1 MRCSDNMSKKEFDV
15 DKELERLARKSN
27 INIRKSE
34 YSFENQIKK
43 LDKDIDALAKQKIK
57 DFDKNKELTSEY
69 LSIEYKQ
76 DTIDRYREKL
86 KKI

>member
-1 MRCSDNMSKKEFDV
+1 MSKKEFDV

-76 DTIDRYREKL
+76 NKIDRYRE
-86 KKI
+86 

>member
-1 MRCSDNMSKKEFDV
+1 MSKKEFDV

-27 INIRKSE
+27 LNIRKSE
-34 YSFENQIKK
+34 YSFESQIKK

-57 DFDKNKELTSEY
+57 EFDRNKELTSEY

>member
-1 MRCSDNMSKKEFDV
+1 MSKKEIDF
-15 DKELERLARKSN
+15 DKELENLSRKSG

-34 YSFENQIKK
+34 YSFDNQIKK
-43 LDKDIDALAKQKIK
+43 LDKDIDKIVNEKIK
-57 DFDKNKELTSEY
+57 NLDENKKLKSEY
-69 LSIEYKQ
+69 LNIDYKQ

>member
-1 MRCSDNMSKKEFDV
+1 MSKKEIDF
-15 DKELERLARKSN
+15 DKELENLSRQSG

-34 YSFENQIKK
+34 YSFDNQIKK
-43 LDKDIDALAKQKIK
+43 LDKDIDKIVNEKIK
-57 DFDKNKELTSEY
+57 NFDENKKLKSEY
-69 LSIEYKQ
+69 LNIDYKQ

>member
-1 MRCSDNMSKKEFDV
+1 MSKKEIDF
-15 DKELERLARKSN
+15 DKELENLSRKSG

-34 YSFENQIKK
+34 YSFDNQIKK
-43 LDKDIDALAKQKIK
+43 LDKDIDKIDNEKIK
-57 DFDKNKELTSEY
+57 NFDENKKLKSEY
-69 LSIEYKQ
+69 LNIDYKQ

>member
-1 MRCSDNMSKKEFDV
+1 MKCSDTMSKKEFDV
-15 DKELERLARKSN
+15 DKELERIARKSN
-27 INIRKSE
+27 LNMRKSE
-34 YSFENQIKK
+34 YSFESQLKK
-43 LDKDIDALAKQKIK
+43 LDKDIDALSKQKIK

>member
-1 MRCSDNMSKKEFDV
+1 MKCSDSMSKKKFDI

-27 INIRKSE
+27 VNIKKSE
-34 YSFENQIKK
+34 YSFENQLKK
-43 LDKDIDALAKQKIK
+43 LDKDIDTLAKQKIK

>member
-1 MRCSDNMSKKEFDV
+1 MSKKEIDF
-15 DKELERLARKSN
+15 DKELENLSRKSG

-34 YSFENQIKK
+34 YSFDNQIKK
-43 LDKDIDALAKQKIK
+43 LDKDIDKIVNEKIK
-57 DFDKNKELTSEY
+57 NFDENKKLKSEY
-69 LSIEYKQ
+69 LNIDYKQ

>member
-1 MRCSDNMSKKEFDV
+1 MSKKEFDV
-15 DKELERLARKSN
+15 DKELERIARKSN
-27 INIRKSE
+27 LNMRKSE
-34 YSFENQIKK
+34 YSFENQLKK
-43 LDKDIDALAKQKIK
+43 LDKDIDALSKQKIK
-57 DFDKNKELTSEY
+57 DFDENKELTSEY

>member
-1 MRCSDNMSKKEFDV
+1 MSKEEFDF
-15 DKELERLARKSN
+15 DKEIEKISRKTN
-27 INIRKSE
+27 LNMRKSE
-34 YSFENQIKK
+34 YSFENQIKR
-43 LDKDIDALAKQKIK
+43 LDKDINKIMNEK
-57 DFDKNKELTSEY
+57 MKVFDENKELTSDY

>member
-1 MRCSDNMSKKEFDV
+1 MSKKEFDV
-15 DKELERLARKSN
+15 DKEIERLARKSN

-34 YSFENQIKK
+34 YSFDNQIKK
-43 LDKDIDALAKQKIK
+43 LEKDIDNLSKQKIK
-57 DFDKNKELTSEY
+57 DFDKNKELTSEF

>member
-1 MRCSDNMSKKEFDV
+1 MSKKEFDV

-27 INIRKSE
+27 LNIRKSE
-34 YSFENQIKK
+34 YSFESQIKK

-57 DFDKNKELTSEY
+57 EFDKNKELTSEY

>member
-1 MRCSDNMSKKEFDV
+1 MAKKEVDF

-43 LDKDIDALAKQKIK
+43 LDNEIDNVMNRKLKE
-57 DFDKNKELTSEY
+57 FDENKNLTSKY
-69 LSIEYKQ
+69 LNIDYKQ
-76 DTIDRYREKL
+76 DSIERYREKL